1 MTFIEPA
8 TLNEDLYIN
17 IDNNNNNNNPAND
30 NCPNNNDSIK
40 DQQPIIT
47 ANIPPLKGKKPSSYE
62 PDLNTKEST
71 VSQVRLNGNN
81 TEKGSLIINVKNIRF
96 LCWNPKCNDEFTI
109 ESHLNSLHCC
119 KNNTLNNENNSN
131 FNFESNL
138 NRDSTEER
146 PFNLTEYGVPIIS
159 IEKIIKLIETYF
171 VSDIPQNILTS
182 VTNEL
187 LYLSAPK
194 DKIIFDDNDDGN
206 FFYIVSKGNLLL
218 TDKKCNKELK
228 EWDCFGELSLL
239 ESKKRNGKVTC
250 LDNVELFVIDSEY
263 FRGLQ
268 KKSNEEILKERY
280 NFLNTIFI
288 FECLD
293 KISKYNV
300 AQKLTQKEFEPNEK
314 IIKKDEIGNTLYII
328 KEGIVSCR
336 INDQEIRQLK
346 SGDYFGENAIL
357 VEVKR
362 GADIIAVNKCICY
375 ELSKEDLKD
384 ALSEDY
390 IDVIL
395 FCFFKNCVENNEY
408 LKNVLTES
416 IIHEIFICFN
426 VKLYSKNEQ
435 LYNPKNNHDNLKAN
449 NKKLVIVIG
458 GSLYKNK
465 DLIAERG
472 KIIGEELFKDYNK
485 QIITEDIIAVPDCI
499 TLEASIC
506 DLAKIMKIDLNKEE
520 EKQLKVMKYINK
532 LKKLYLFK
540 NLSEKTLESIALNMK
555 KQKFKNNEVI
565 VEENTY
571 GDKFF
576 LISKGKVKITKEG
589 KSLRELEAG
598 SCLGEN
604 ALLTDNVLRT
614 ASAIAVGKVLCY
626 IISKSDFNLILT
638 DDTMKEF
645 LLKKLALQD
654 TSISLS
660 DLNYI
665 KFLGKGK
672 FGSVS
677 LVHNGKNIYAI
688 KAISRKSVDREKIL
702 AKYFVNERRIML
714 SLDHPFIVK
723 MVKSMKNKHF
733 CFLLMEYVNGKN
745 MDEFLSSKATKKNI
759 EETKFYIGSLLLMV
773 DYLQKK
779 FIVHRDIKPSN
790 IMLDSNGYLKM
801 IDFGTAKILTDYT
814 STIIGTP
821 HYIAPEILQGK
832 GYSMSCDFWSVGICM
847 YEIFYGIYPFG
858 NYANEVIEIYKD
870 ILNKDFSFPSDN
882 AKYAHVNSFIRD
894 LLNKKVN
901 QRICNFSIL
910 KKKPFFENF
919 DFDKL
924 NDFKLKPPT
933 KPKAA
938 DFSQY
943 LKEKRPYEQMVQED
957 NSSGGNKKVRDNG
970 YPPGY
975 NPNWADEF

>member
-1 MTFIEPA
+1 M
-8 TLNEDLYIN
+8 
-17 IDNNNNNNNPAND
+17 
-30 NCPNNNDSIK
+30 NDSIK

-47 ANIPPLKGKKPSSYE
+47 ANIPPKQKKQYE
-62 PDLNTKEST
+62 PDLNTKESS
-71 VSQVRLNGNN
+71 VSQIKLNCNN
-81 TEKGSLIINVKNIRF
+81 SDKSSVIANVKNIRF
-96 LCWNPKCNDEFTI
+96 ISWNQKCNDEFTV
-109 ESHLNSLHCC
+109 ENHLNSMHFC
-119 KNNTLNNENNSN
+119 KNNNLNNENNTN
-131 FNFESNL
+131 FNFENYLINAS
-138 NRDSTEER
+138 SEER
-146 PFNLTEYGVPIIS
+146 PFNIKEYGIPNIS

-171 VSDIPQNILTS
+171 VSDIPQNIMTS

-187 LYLSAPK
+187 LYLSVPK
-194 DKIIFDDNDDGN
+194 NKIIYDDNDDGN
-206 FFYIVSKGNLLL
+206 FFYIVSKGSLLL
-218 TDKKCNKELK
+218 TDKKNNKELK

-239 ESKKRNGKVTC
+239 ESKKRVGNVKC
-250 LDNVELFVIDSEY
+250 LENVELFVIDSEY

-268 KKSNEEILKERY
+268 KRNNEAILKERF

-300 AQKLTQKEFEPNEK
+300 AQKLTKKEFQPNEK

-408 LKNVLTES
+408 LKSVLTES

-426 VKLYSKNEQ
+426 IKIYSKNEQ
-435 LYNPKNNHDNLKAN
+435 LYNAKSNDILKAN
-449 NKKLVIVIG
+449 NKKLVIIIG

-465 DLIAERG
+465 ELIAERG

-485 QIITEDIIAVPDCI
+485 TIIDENIIAVPDCI
-499 TLEASIC
+499 TLEASIS

-520 EKQLKVMKYINK
+520 EEKRLKVMKYINK

-589 KSLRELEAG
+589 RNLRELEAG

-604 ALLTDNVLRT
+604 ALLSDNILRT
-614 ASAIAVGKVLCY
+614 ASAIAIGKVYCY
-626 IISKSDFNLILT
+626 IISKTDFNLILT
-638 DDTMKEF
+638 DDTTKEF

-654 TSISLS
+654 TTISLS

-688 KAISRKSVDREKIL
+688 KAISRKSVEREKIL

-723 MVKSMKNKHF
+723 MVKSMKNKYY

-745 MDEFLSSKATKKNI
+745 MDEFLSSKTTKKNI
-759 EETKFYIGSLLLMV
+759 EETKFYIGSLLLII

-779 FIVHRDIKPSN
+779 YIVHRDIKPSN
-790 IMLDSNGYLKM
+790 IMIDSNGYLKM

-882 AKYAHVNSFIRD
+882 SKYVNVNNFIKD
-894 LLNKKVN
+894 LLCKKVN
-901 QRICNFSIL
+901 QRICNFSLL
-910 KKKPFFENF
+910 KKKPFFSGF

-924 NDFKLKPPT
+924 NDFKLKPPS
-933 KPKAA
+933 KPKSA

-943 LKEKRPYEQMVQED
+943 LKEKRPYEQLVQED
-957 NSSGGNKKVRDNG
+957 NSGGGNKKARDNG
-970 YPPGY
+970 NPPGY
-975 NPNWADEF
+975 DPNWADEF